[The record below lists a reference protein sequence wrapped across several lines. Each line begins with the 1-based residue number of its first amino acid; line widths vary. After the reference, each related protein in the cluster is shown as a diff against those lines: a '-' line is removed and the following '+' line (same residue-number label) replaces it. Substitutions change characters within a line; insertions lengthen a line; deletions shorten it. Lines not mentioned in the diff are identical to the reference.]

1 MDRRDKDDILTI
13 SLNNSNIVFTRY
25 LYLKDEVK
33 LALLISIL
41 NKNNDAIFWAYEL
54 FYSGFKHELF
64 HFIWTIYYDFFATL
78 NPSFESYLIKKHSEY
93 LSKSFDPL
101 QISSI
106 IQNLIIRPFNTD
118 VFMMR
123 KSSELFETVPE
134 PAPADNLD
142 TQINICDYRSISHYI
157 LSNTSKSITHVEIY
171 ESIMQSF
178 EANGLNLAKPRLIK
192 EFLNATVACSNIVN
206 PNVILLAK
214 TLSFVSAKNKLIKGR
229 NFYMKVFPEE
239 VVQYETITIRETTT
253 PRLESY
259 KILRHACICDIDE
272 HHWMSLFSL
281 ERNKKDKRTQKPLS
295 LREIYNDK
303 WLYHASFSPIWFDR
317 IKEYKGYVDYK
328 KCLVNFTDM
337 ELEEEFYNNYGYEPD
352 EQQLEVKIRAG
363 IEAKDVTTTNKS
375 KTWIDF
381 YEQYRN
387 TGFII
392 MEIDELEAMN
402 EEPIT
407 YV

>member
-1 MDRRDKDDILTI
+1 MNRRDKDDVLTI

-54 FYSGFKHELF
+54 YYSGFKHELF

-78 NPSFESYLIKKHSEY
+78 NPSFEAYLIKKHSEY

-101 QISSI
+101 HISSL

-123 KSSELFETVPE
+123 KTYELFEPDHE
-134 PAPADNLD
+134 PVDSLY
-142 TQINICDYRSISHYI
+142 TQLVISDYRSIAQYI
-157 LSNTSKSITHVEIY
+157 LSNTTKGITHVEIY

-178 EANGLNLAKPRLIK
+178 EATGLKLAKPRLIQ
-192 EFLNATVACSNIVN
+192 EFLNALNACSNIVN
-206 PNVILLAK
+206 PNVILLSK
-214 TLSFVSAKNKLIKGR
+214 MLSLVSIKNKLIKKR
-229 NFYMKVFPEE
+229 EFYMKVFPEE
-239 VVQYETITIRETTT
+239 VVQYETIVTT

-272 HHWMSLFSL
+272 HDWMSLFRL
-281 ERNKKDKRTQKPLS
+281 ERNKKDKKTQKPLS

-317 IKEYKGYVDYK
+317 IKEYKGYVDYE

-363 IEAKDVTTTNKS
+363 IEAKDVTMKNKP

-381 YEQYRN
+381 YAQYKN
-387 TGFII
+387 TGFIM

>member
-1 MDRRDKDDILTI
+1 MFKMDRRDKDDILTI

-78 NPSFESYLIKKHSEY
+78 NPSFEAYLIKKHSEY

-123 KSSELFETVPE
+123 KTCELFETE
-134 PAPADNLD
+134 PTTAVNLD
-142 TQINICDYRSISHYI
+142 TQIKICDYKSISQYI
-157 LSNTSKSITHVEIY
+157 LSNPSKNYVEIY
-171 ESIMQSF
+171 ESIMQAF
-178 EANGLNLAKPRLIK
+178 EANGLKLVEHRLIK
-192 EFLNATVACSNIVN
+192 EFLNALKACSNIVI

-214 TLSFVSAKNKLIKGR
+214 MLSFVSAKNKLIKSR
-229 NFYMKVFPEE
+229 NFYMKVFPED
-239 VVQYETITIRETTT
+239 VVQYETITRT
-253 PRLESY
+253 PALESY

-272 HHWMSLFSL
+272 HDWMSLFRL
-281 ERNKKDKRTQKPLS
+281 ERNKKDKKTQKPLS

-317 IKEYKGYVDYK
+317 IKRYKGYVDYE
-328 KCLVNFTDM
+328 KCVVNFTDI

-352 EQQLEVKIRAG
+352 EQRLEVKIRAG
-363 IEAKDVTTTNKS
+363 IEARDVTRHKP

-381 YEQYRN
+381 YEQYKN

>member
-78 NPSFESYLIKKHSEY
+78 NPSFEAYLIKKHSEY

-123 KSSELFETVPE
+123 KTCELFETE
-134 PAPADNLD
+134 PTTAVNLD
-142 TQINICDYRSISHYI
+142 TQIKICDYKSISQYI
-157 LSNTSKSITHVEIY
+157 LSNPSKNYVEIY
-171 ESIMQSF
+171 ESIMQAF
-178 EANGLNLAKPRLIK
+178 EANGLKLVEHRLIK
-192 EFLNATVACSNIVN
+192 EFLNALKACSNIVI

-214 TLSFVSAKNKLIKGR
+214 MLSFVSAKNKLIKSR
-229 NFYMKVFPEE
+229 NFYMKVFPED
-239 VVQYETITIRETTT
+239 VVQYETITRT
-253 PRLESY
+253 PALESY

-272 HHWMSLFSL
+272 HDWMSLFRL
-281 ERNKKDKRTQKPLS
+281 ERNKKDKKTQKPLS

-317 IKEYKGYVDYK
+317 IKRYKGYVDYE
-328 KCLVNFTDM
+328 KCVVNFTDI

-352 EQQLEVKIRAG
+352 EQRLEVKIRAG
-363 IEAKDVTTTNKS
+363 IEARDVTRHKP

-381 YEQYRN
+381 YEQYKN

>member
-1 MDRRDKDDILTI
+1 MNRRDKDDVLTI
-13 SLNNSNIVFTRY
+13 SLDNSNIVFTRY

-78 NPSFESYLIKKHSEY
+78 NPSFEAYLIKKHSEY
-93 LSKSFDPL
+93 LSKSFNPL

-123 KSSELFETVPE
+123 KTSELFETE
-134 PAPADNLD
+134 PTLAVNLD
-142 TQINICDYRSISHYI
+142 TQIKICDYKSISQYI
-157 LSNTSKSITHVEIY
+157 LSNPNKDKTHVEIY
-171 ESIMQSF
+171 ESIMQAF
-178 EANGLNLAKPRLIK
+178 EANGLKMAKDRLIK
-192 EFLNATVACSNIVN
+192 EFLNASRVSSNIVN
-206 PNVILLAK
+206 HNIILLSK
-214 TLSFVSAKNKLIKGR
+214 MLSLVSAKNKLIKKR
-229 NFYMKVFPEE
+229 EFYMKVFPEE
-239 VVQYETITIRETTT
+239 VVQYETIMKT

-272 HHWMSLFSL
+272 HHWMSLFRL
-281 ERNKKDKRTQKPLS
+281 ERNKKDKKTQKPLS

-317 IKEYKGYVDYK
+317 IKEFKGYVDYE
-328 KCLVNFTDM
+328 KCVVNFTDI

-352 EQQLEVKIRAG
+352 EQRLEVKIRAG
-363 IEAKDVTTTNKS
+363 IEAKDVTMKNKP

-381 YEQYRN
+381 YEQYKN

-392 MEIDELEAMN
+392 MEIYELEAMN

>member
-1 MDRRDKDDILTI
+1 MDRRDKNKDDILTI

-78 NPSFESYLIKKHSEY
+78 NPSFEAYLIKKHSEY
-93 LSKSFDPL
+93 LSKSFNPL

-123 KSSELFETVPE
+123 KTYELFELDPE
-134 PAPADNLD
+134 PVYNLD
-142 TQINICDYRSISHYI
+142 TQINTNNYKGISQYI
-157 LSNTSKSITHVEIY
+157 LSNQNKGITHVEIY
-171 ESIMQSF
+171 ESIMQAF
-178 EANGLNLAKPRLIK
+178 ETNGLKLATPRLIQ

-214 TLSFVSAKNKLIKGR
+214 MLSFVSVKNKLIKKR
-229 NFYMKVFPEE
+229 EFYMKVFPEE
-239 VVQYETITIRETTT
+239 VVQYETITINETST

-272 HHWMSLFSL
+272 HHWMSLFRL

-295 LREIYNDK
+295 MREIYNDK

-317 IKEYKGYVDYK
+317 IKRYKGYVDYE
-328 KCLVNFTDM
+328 KCVVNFTDI

-363 IEAKDVTTTNKS
+363 IEARDITRHKP

-381 YEQYRN
+381 YEQYKN

-392 MEIDELEAMN
+392 MEIYELEAMN